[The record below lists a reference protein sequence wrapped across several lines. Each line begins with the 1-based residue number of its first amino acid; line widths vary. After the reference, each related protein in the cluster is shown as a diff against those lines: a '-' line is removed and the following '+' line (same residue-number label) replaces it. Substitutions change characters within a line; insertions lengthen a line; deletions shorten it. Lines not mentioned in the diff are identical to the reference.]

1 MKTAGRP
8 GLPALALLASM
19 IVSFLASAAAPTP
32 LYASHAGAW
41 LFSSLTTTI
50 VFGTYTVAV
59 PAALLV
65 LGRTSDHLGRKPVL
79 LTALARCRSSPWSSS
94 AKPARCRRLARRAG
108 AAPQP
113 VSEPASDV
121 ADGVAACPDSAA
133 R

>member
-32 LYASHAGAW
+32 LYASYAGAW
-41 LFSSLTTTI
+41 HFSSLTTTI

-59 PAALLV
+59 LAALLM
-65 LGRTSDHLGRKPVL
+65 LGRTSDRSWGSRDV
-79 LTALARCRSSPWSSS
+79 ARLEVMTGS
-94 AKPARCRRLARRAG
+94 
-108 AAPQP
+108 APQP
-113 VSEPASDV
+113 ASEPASDV